1 MYHYVYEIKNKVNGR
16 KYIGKRSS
24 EKEPEKDWYMGSG
37 FALKKAK
44 EKYGIENFE
53 KKILKVFE
61 TSHEALEYE
70 KEIILEK
77 NACESEEYYNIAEG
91 GRCGYLNK
99 GKSDKEKKIFYEN
112 LSEKLKGENNPRY
125 GKPLSEYT
133 KMKISKANKEAWK
146 NNEKRRENAR
156 IARTGKNNP
165 MYGKTTSE
173 YHKKRVSEVHKGRV
187 KSEKERENISKSKMG
202 ENNPMYGKK
211 FTEEHRKK
219 LSDARKGDKHWNYG
233 NHMSEE
239 NKKKLSELWK
249 GKKMGG
255 DNPFARKVVCLNTGE
270 IFDAIADAGRKY
282 NVVGGNISG
291 CCRGKKK
298 SAGKLNGEKLKWMYY
313 DEYLKCLQ

>member
-1 MYHYVYEIKNKVNGR
+1 MYHYVYEIENKVNGR

-24 EKEPEKDWYMGSG
+24 KKEPEKDWYMGSG

-70 KEIILEK
+70 REVILEK

-91 GRCGYLNK
+91 GVGGYLNK
-99 GKSDKEKKIFYEN
+99 GKTDEEKKIFYKN

-146 NNEKRRENAR
+146 NNEKRRENAS
-156 IARTGKNNP
+156 IARTGENSP
-165 MYGKTTSE
+165 MYGKTISE
-173 YHKKRVSEVHKGRV
+173 YHKKRLSEVHKGRI

-202 ENNPMYGKK
+202 EKNPMYGKK
-211 FTEEHRKK
+211 LTKEHREKI
-219 LSDARKGDKHWNYG
+219 SNANKGEKHWNYG
-233 NHMSEE
+233 KHMSEE

-270 IFDAIADAGRKY
+270 VFNSIAEAGRKY
-282 NVVGGNISG
+282 SITTSNISA
-291 CCRGKKK
+291 CCNGRKK
-298 SAGKLNGEKLKWMYY
+298 SAGKINKEPARWMHY
-313 DEYLKCLQ
+313 DKYLKVVE